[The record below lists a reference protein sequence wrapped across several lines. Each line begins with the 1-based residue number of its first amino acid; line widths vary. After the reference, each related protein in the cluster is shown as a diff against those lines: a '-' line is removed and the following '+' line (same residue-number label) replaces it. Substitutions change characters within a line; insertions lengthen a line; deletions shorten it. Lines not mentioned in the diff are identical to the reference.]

1 MRSIGEGQLQYLATA
16 GADINYY
23 NIAKDLAIINSK
35 NEEIT
40 DREGNLYGY
49 WCKITTLSLANDL
62 LSLLRI
68 PNTWKVRNAFR
79 KFHFVREHMFRE
91 AGITKKEMGT
101 YGRTLRP
108 YFSIDH
114 MADGDQPVRIYN
126 IKNSTPG
133 DAAGGEWTYTSLASS
148 PTFLESQTGTSGLP
162 AVDEFK
168 LTVLGPHDVDA
179 TSSVGDI
186 YTWDSVG
193 MVQAYN
199 EDRMEMQ
206 ADAVSDA
213 TAIQSPNN
221 PLAAIRSQTLTSA
234 EVTSI
239 AEDQEMEAPPY
250 DVNDN
255 GDSCNAVFD
264 MKVVSGS
271 YLTTDGDGGQ
281 VTVYPPSMMRSW
293 GLFFIP
299 AGILALQNG
308 VSDSNALEIEVIGK
322 ELCKDVA

>member
-1 MRSIGEGQLQYLATA
+1 MRRVGEGQLQYVGTA
-16 GADINYY
+16 GSDTNYY

-40 DREGNLYGY
+40 DRKGNLYGY
-49 WCKITTLSLANDL
+49 WCKITTVSSVNDL
-62 LSLLRI
+62 LTLIRI
-68 PNTWKVRNAFR
+68 PNTWKIRNSFR
-79 KFHFVREHMFRE
+79 KFHFARDHMFRE
-91 AGITKKEMGT
+91 AGVTKKEMGT

-114 MADGDQPVRIYN
+114 ISAGDQPVRLYD
-126 IKNSTPG
+126 IKNSTST
-133 DAAGGEWTYTSLASS
+133 DAAGGEWTYSSLASA
-148 PTFLESQTGTSGLP
+148 PTFLESQTGSSGLP
-162 AVDEFK
+162 VVDAFK
-168 LTVLGPHDVDA
+168 LTVLGPHDVDQ
-179 TSSVGDI
+179 TSTAGDV

-206 ADAVSDA
+206 ADAVSSA

-221 PLAAIRSQTLTSA
+221 PLAAIRTQS
-234 EVTSI
+234 VTSGEITEI

-255 GDSCNAVFD
+255 GDSVQAVYDIKF
-264 MKVVSGS
+264 VSGS

-281 VTVYPPSMMRSW
+281 VTVYPPSMVRNW

-299 AGILALQNG
+299 AGILALQN
-308 VSDSNALEIEVIGK
+308 VQSNSNALEIEVIGK

>member
-1 MRSIGEGQLQYLATA
+1 MGNSFRTITQIFTA
-16 GADINYY
+16 I
-23 NIAKDLAIINSK
+23 
-35 NEEIT
+35 
-40 DREGNLYGY
+40 
-49 WCKITTLSLANDL
+49 
-62 LSLLRI
+62 
-68 PNTWKVRNAFR
+68 F
-79 KFHFVREHMFRE
+79 
-91 AGITKKEMGT
+91 
-101 YGRTLRP
+101 
-108 YFSIDH
+108 
-114 MADGDQPVRIYN
+114 YN

-193 MVQAYN
+193 MVNAYN

-206 ADAVSDA
+206 ADAVSTA
-213 TAIQSPNN
+213 TSLQSPNN
-221 PLAAIRSQTLTSA
+221 PLAAIRSQSLTSA
-234 EVTSI
+234 EVTAI
-239 AEDQEMEAPPY
+239 AEDQELEAPPY

-264 MKVVSGS
+264 TRIVSGS

-281 VTVYPPSMMRSW
+281 VTVYPPSMMRNW

-299 AGILALQNG
+299 AGILALQNLQSPG
-308 VSDSNALEIEVIGK
+308 SALEIEVVGK